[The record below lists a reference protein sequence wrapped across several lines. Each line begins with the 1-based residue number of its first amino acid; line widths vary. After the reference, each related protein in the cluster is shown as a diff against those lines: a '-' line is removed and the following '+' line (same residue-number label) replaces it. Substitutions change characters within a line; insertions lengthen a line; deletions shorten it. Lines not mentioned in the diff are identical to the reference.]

1 VSVSGVR
8 RLASFAVALGLVGLA
23 ACSERTLAP
32 EATGPSFNFQGGNGG
47 SFHQRNG
54 CGDGH
59 AGSAA
64 ATLVA
69 VYGRNG
75 STEITVTSYSA
86 KDTLFATPAGC
97 ITTLDLTA
105 YAPNADDGGHGYD
118 RGHRD
123 FWFSGR
129 DHGSQRWS
137 RHFDRLNTGSS
148 FTVTVTGLQPGMRIQ
163 AEAIVGCLSRG
174 RTDDVTAQ
182 SNVIRRTDPAVTALT
197 VPASAYVN
205 LPVLLIAQIKE
216 LNGQQGASGT
226 CYLSVGTVLTDS
238 VPNLAVAAGDSVA
251 CQFAPTFATT
261 GTRQLT
267 VTYGHVTPRDD
278 NPNNNSA
285 SASVQIVTAPSGGGG
300 GTTPPSTTLWPFI
313 VNANVYDDTALNYSD
328 VFAMSQ
334 RLASNPTVLRDTT
347 NQTTSTVGNVQLAT
361 FDGIIYE
368 AVPFPLASL
377 KVSQATGTTTYH
389 SQSWTNVASNGTAGV
404 NSLCANLLS
413 GVVTLVVCSYQ
424 PDGTFANGRTEIS
437 YIRNDSNV
445 AAVQSAYFVDYT
457 GPTPSACDPTST
469 DPNQPC
475 YTITTPLGAALPH
488 YQSSYTFSVVLTTPT
503 HVYTSAITIPLASG
517 PLNQS
522 TPYTCDQST
531 VVGGDSIPVI
541 QRTCLGTTDTRQR
554 KSGVVADLVA
564 LTQAK

>member
-1 VSVSGVR
+1 MSISGVR
-8 RLASFAVALGLVGLA
+8 LFTSCACALGLVGLA
-23 ACSERTLAP
+23 ACSEQTLAP
-32 EATGPSFNFQGGNGG
+32 DTTGPEFNFQGGNGG

-69 VYGRNG
+69 VYGRDG

-105 YAPNADDGGHGYD
+105 YAPSSDDGGHGYD

-137 RHFDRLNTGSS
+137 RHFDRMNTGSS
-148 FTVTVTGLQPGMRIQ
+148 FRVTVTGLQPGMRIQ

-197 VPASAYVN
+197 VPATAYVN
-205 LPVLLIAQIKE
+205 LPVLLTSLIKE

-226 CYLSVGTVLTDS
+226 CYLYVGTTLTDS

-251 CQFAPTFATT
+251 CNFAPTFATA

-285 SASVQIVTAPSGGGG
+285 SASTQIVTPGSGGGTGG
-300 GTTPPSTTLWPFI
+300 GTTTLWPFI
-313 VNANVYDDTALNYSD
+313 VNANVYDDTALNYAD

-334 RLASNPTVLRDTT
+334 RLASNPAVLRDTT
-347 NQTTSTVGNVQLAT
+347 NQTTSTVGNVQLGN

-368 AVPFPLASL
+368 AVPFPLTSL
-377 KVSQATGTTTYH
+377 TVSQSTGTTTYH
-389 SQSWTNVASNGTAGV
+389 SQSWTNVASNGTAGA

-424 PDGTFANGRTEIS
+424 PDPTFSNGRTEIS

-445 AAVQSAYFVDYT
+445 TQVQSAYFVDYT

-475 YTITTPLGAALPH
+475 YTIATAMGPALPH
-488 YQSSYTFSVVLTTPT
+488 YQSTYTFNVVLTTPT
-503 HVYTSAITIPLASG
+503 HVYNSAITIPLGSG

-522 TPYTCDQST
+522 SPYACDQST
-531 VVGGDSIPVI
+531 VTGGDSIPVI

-554 KSGVVADLVA
+554 KSGMVANLIA
-564 LTQAK
+564 LTQAR